1 MNQPE
6 EKSTEAAGPVVVR
19 ISDLPDSV
27 KGIAEVMG
35 LNVVL
40 KMSQE
45 FGGDAIYFPK
55 YQTLMRG
62 VRNRM
67 VRAEF
72 DGSNHK
78 ELAKKFNLTPAFV
91 RMILKGRKTS
101 ID

>member
-6 EKSTEAAGPVVVR
+6 EKSTDTASQVAVR

-55 YQTLMRG
+55 YQSLVKGARD
-62 VRNRM
+62 RM
-67 VRAEF
+67 IRAEF

-78 ELAKKFNLTPAFV
+78 DLAKKFNLTPACV
-91 RMILKGRKTS
+91 RSILKR
-101 ID
+101 D